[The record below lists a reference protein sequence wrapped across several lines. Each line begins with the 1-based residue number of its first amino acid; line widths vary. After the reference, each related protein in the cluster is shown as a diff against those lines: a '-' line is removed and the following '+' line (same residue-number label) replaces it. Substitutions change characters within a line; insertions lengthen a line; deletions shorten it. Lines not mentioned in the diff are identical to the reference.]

1 MKRLEIAPD
10 RGFHVIAGTGR
21 SQAATMVLEAGEV
34 TGGPDNFH
42 IESDQWLY
50 VVAGSGEA
58 TVNGQNVA
66 LATGTLLLIEARES
80 HEIRNTG
87 DRPLE
92 TLNIYAPPEY

>member
-1 MKRLEIAPD
+1 
-10 RGFHVIAGTGR
+10 
-21 SQAATMVLEAGEV
+21 MVLEAGEV